1 MIIFPIEVVMVEAYN
16 VRLPLLD
23 RKDEIGNR
31 DIKNNVK
38 GNRWEKWE
46 SFLNRSL
53 GKSIVRVE
61 AKIPMIFTD
70 ITYMITLDNVKI
82 VSLPP

>member
-1 MIIFPIEVVMVEAYN
+1 MIFFPIEVAIVEAYN

-31 DIKNNVK
+31 DIRNNVK
-38 GNRWEKWE
+38 GNKWE

-53 GKSIVRVE
+53 G
-61 AKIPMIFTD
+61 
-70 ITYMITLDNVKI
+70 
-82 VSLPP
+82 